1 MGHALAHDSS
11 CCVVDEE
18 VENEIDVKNPMTLEG
33 LSYMNTYQ
41 GSRLR
46 DLVSFEVTDDTDS
59 SDTNSERIVESLT
72 YSAESFDETSTVD
85 LERSHARYSKILT
98 HSLRGEFR
106 PRERGWENWLLCSAA
121 GRAITLLLPQPK
133 IGNVNSVPSYDKIRA
148 MSYFDRHLNTLTFVP
163 TEADKL
169 LAIQLPVACVETF
182 CPAAQM
188 RGTIGME
195 LSKSDKLR
203 ALLIQYI
210 SPETMTGMVNISSK
224 EPGGGR
230 RKRKRNRICFL
241 VETEQAMQ
249 RFLHAFMPLWLEKR
263 NGHFTQL

>member
-1 MGHALAHDSS
+1 MG
-11 CCVVDEE
+11 
-18 VENEIDVKNPMTLEG
+18 
-33 LSYMNTYQ
+33 
-41 GSRLR
+41 
-46 DLVSFEVTDDTDS
+46 
-59 SDTNSERIVESLT
+59 
-72 YSAESFDETSTVD
+72 SAESFDETSTVD
-85 LERSHARYSKILT
+85 LQRSQWRYSKIVT

-106 PRERGWENWLLCSAA
+106 PRERGWENWLFCSAA
-121 GRAITLLLPQPK
+121 GRAITLLLPQDK
-133 IGNVNSVPSYDKIRA
+133 NGKGNSVSSYDKIRA

-203 ALLIQYI
+203 ALLIQYM
-210 SPETMTGMVNISSK
+210 SPDTMTGVVNNSK
-224 EPGGGR
+224 EPGVGR
-230 RKRKRNRICFL
+230 RKRKRICFL

-263 NGHFTQL
+263 DGHYTQL